1 MRVVIAEDSVLLRE
15 GIARLLAE
23 AGIEVV
29 GQAGDAEDLLRKT
42 RAHRPDVAVID
53 IRMPPGDGN
62 EGLVAAR
69 QIREELPQIGVLIL
83 SQYVE
88 EHYALQ
94 LLENGTEGVGYL
106 LKDRVAEVDRFI
118 DAVRSVGRGG
128 SVLDPQVVA
137 LMLGRA
143 RADGPLDQL
152 TPRERD
158 VLVQMAEGATNH
170 AIAQTLV
177 ITERAVERHV
187 TSIFQKLG
195 LPAGEDGHRRVLAV
209 LTYLRASGR

>member
-1 MRVVIAEDSVLLRE
+1 VRVVIAEDSVLLRE

-94 LLENGTEGVGYL
+94 LLANGTEGVGYL

>member
-1 MRVVIAEDSVLLRE
+1 VRIVIGEDSVLLRE
-15 GIARLLAE
+15 GIARLLGE
-23 AGIEVV
+23 AGYEVV

-42 RAHRPDVAVID
+42 RAHRPDVVIVD

-69 QIREELPQIGVLIL
+69 QIREELPEVGVLVL
-83 SQYVE
+83 SQYAE
-88 EHYALQ
+88 EHFAAQ
-94 LLENGTEGVGYL
+94 LLEYGSEGVGYL
-106 LKDRVAEVDRFI
+106 LKDRVGEVERFI
-118 DAVRSVGRGG
+118 EAVRSVARGG

-143 RADGPLDQL
+143 RSSGPLDEL
-152 TPRERD
+152 TPREREVI
-158 VLVQMAEGATNH
+158 VLMAEGATNH
-170 AIAQTLV
+170 AIAERMV

-195 LPAGEDGHRRVLAV
+195 LVVDQDGHRRVLAV
-209 LTYLRASGR
+209 LTYLRSSAS